1 MDEEI
6 GSVTR
11 FHGDVDDILP
21 HIMGFGEG
29 EEVVVVLKLSC
40 VHIVIVNNVRHLY
53 TEWEEN
59 PNQMI
64 LKSKSSTTFLPLTST
79 SLQASDFIQDSENE
93 TTDTVNRDGV
103 THADS
108 GFLESS
114 LSGGSG
120 LDDDDTSHSSYVKCK
135 SRGVTRTKYSPAQLK
150 TIQARVKDSLK
161 NQGVFLYDPF
171 TGAGKEGLSIHRGV

>member
-29 EEVVVVLKLSC
+29 ELVVVALQLSG
-40 VHIVIVNNVRHLY
+40 VHIVTVNSVRHLY

-59 PNQMI
+59 PNKMI
-64 LKSKSSTTFLPLTST
+64 LKSKSSITFLPLTST
-79 SLQASDFIQDSENE
+79 SFQANDFIQDSENE
-93 TTDTVNRDGV
+93 ANDAVSRDGV
-103 THADS
+103 THADIS
-108 GFLESS
+108 VLESS

-120 LDDDDTSHSSYVKCK
+120 LDDDDTSHSSYVKYK
-135 SRGVTRTKYSPAQLK
+135 SRGVIRTKYSPSQLK

-161 NQGVFLYDPF
+161 SQGVFLYDPF
-171 TGAGKEGLSIHRGV
+171 TGAGKPCLWSL